1 MVRTF
6 KLSLITLLSLFLLL
20 PSARA
25 QTPTSPS
32 SSPRAAEADWRQ
44 AFGSLPVQEGGRI
57 MPLDTFARQLG
68 VQLTGRSSWA
78 KGKGPDGYSG
88 KQPVE
93 LVADLM
99 FNGKVTWQK
108 QLVAVDRDAF
118 RKTLGLETGEKARR
132 FYSPMELMLNT
143 KMQQLLTDFEKAAQA
158 NPDYKPMGDQKTA
171 MDMREALERAAA
183 LVMQRTIPVVP
194 QGEGKPFLMAGPG
207 AGDAGTEKVQE
218 AFSALSEAYI
228 RAGGTNTPELVTKV
242 GELRAA
248 IDACGTISAKEQKA
262 INLEA
267 FMNRHKP
274 WMMTAT
280 AYGLAIVVFGLSRL
294 TLRKP
299 LLVVAGL
306 LLAWGV
312 VEHALGIALRVVILG
327 RAPVSNTYEGLL
339 WMGLVAIAVG
349 GLFQIF
355 SRRSYYFLGGLIAA
369 ELSVLFAML
378 VPLEQQTNAL
388 PAVLRSNYWL
398 IIHVITITSSY
409 GVLAVASVLGHVYLF
424 KEVLFKRRAAASAN
438 GNGKAP
444 LITQTYRAIQLG
456 VLLLTA
462 GTILGGVWAADSWG
476 RFWGWDP
483 KETWALISIVVYFAM
498 LHARYIGWLRDVG
511 MAAAAIVGFL
521 AIIWTFYGVNYV
533 MATGLHSYG
542 FGSGGE
548 VYVAA
553 WAILEL
559 AFLGACKWR
568 YNVLHSRPAANPAP
582 SGAAPAHQ

>member
-1 MVRTF
+1 
-6 KLSLITLLSLFLLL
+6 
-20 PSARA
+20 
-25 QTPTSPS
+25 
-32 SSPRAAEADWRQ
+32 
-44 AFGSLPVQEGGRI
+44 
-57 MPLDTFARQLG
+57 MPLDTYARQLA
-68 VQLTGRSSWA
+68 VHLTGRTSWSA
-78 KGKGPDGYSG
+78 GKGPEGFSG

-93 LVADLM
+93 LVADLL
-99 FNGKVTWQK
+99 FNGSVTWRK
-108 QLVAVDRDAF
+108 PLVVVEIDSF
-118 RKTLGLETGEKARR
+118 RKTLGLETGENARR
-132 FYSPMELMLNT
+132 FYSPMELMLNPN
-143 KMQQLLTDFEKAAQA
+143 MQKVLADFEKASDA
-158 NPDYKPMGDQKTA
+158 NPDYKPNKTEKSA
-171 MDMREALERAAA
+171 LDMRGAIERAAA
-183 LVMQRTIPVVP
+183 LVMRKTIPVVP
-194 QGEGKPFLMAGPG
+194 QGEGKPFLFAGPG
-207 AGDAGTEKVQE
+207 AGDPGTEKVQA
-218 AFSALSEAYI
+218 AFTALSEAYI
-228 RAGGTNTPELVTKV
+228 RAGGADSPELNAKV
-242 GELRAA
+242 DELRTALN
-248 IDACGTISAKEQKA
+248 ACGTVTSKEQKA
-262 INLEA
+262 VNLEA

-294 TLRKP
+294 FLRTP
-299 LLVVAGL
+299 MLVLASL
-306 LLAWGV
+306 LLAWGI
-312 VEHALGIALRVVILG
+312 VEHGMGIALRVIILG

-349 GLFQIF
+349 GLFQAF
-355 SRRSYYFLGGLIAA
+355 SRKSYYFLGGLIAA

-378 VPLEQQTNAL
+378 VPLEQQTNSL

-424 KEVLFKRRAAASAN
+424 KEVLFKRKADVVATN
-438 GNGKAP
+438 GNGKSP
-444 LITQTYRAIQLG
+444 LVTQTYRAIQLG

-521 AIIWTFYGVNYV
+521 AIVWTFYGVNYV

-548 VYVAA
+548 KWVAL
-553 WAILEL
+553 WAVFEL
-559 AFLGACKWR
+559 SFLGACKWR
-568 YNVLHSRPAANPAP
+568 YNVLNVKRPATVPRAAAPAANTE
-582 SGAAPAHQ
+582 AAPTTPKPAHS

>member
-1 MVRTF
+1 MF
-6 KLSLITLLSLFLLL
+6 PAFLIAMMLLLL
-20 PSARA
+20 PTAQA
-25 QTPTSPS
+25 QTKSQS
-32 SSPRAAEADWRQ
+32 SSQPAADWRQ
-44 AFGSLPVQEGGRI
+44 TFGAIPVQDGGRI
-57 MPLDTFARQLG
+57 MPLDTYARQLA
-68 VQLTGRSSWA
+68 VALTGRSSWSA
-78 KGKGPDGYSG
+78 GKGPEAYSG

-93 LVADLM
+93 LVADLL
-99 FNGKVTWQK
+99 FSGSTTWRK
-108 QLVAVDRDAF
+108 PLVALDIDSF

-143 KMQQLLTDFEKAAQA
+143 SMQKLLSDYESARDA
-158 NPDYKPMGDQKTA
+158 NPDYKPTGDQKMA
-171 MDMREALERAAA
+171 ADMRIGMERAAG
-183 LVMQRTIPVVP
+183 LVMQHTLPIVP
-194 QGEGKPFLMAGPG
+194 QGEGKPFLHAGPG
-207 AGDAGTEKVQE
+207 AGDAGTEKVQA
-218 AFSALSEAYI
+218 AFSALAEAYI
-228 RAGGTNTPELVTKV
+228 RAGGGSTPDLVARV
-242 GELRAA
+242 EDLRTALN
-248 IDACGTISAKEQKA
+248 DCGTVSEKTQKA

-280 AYGLAIVVFGLSRL
+280 AYGLAIAVFGLSRL
-294 TLRKP
+294 FLKTPMMIL
-299 LLVVAGL
+299 AGL

-312 VEHALGIALRVVILG
+312 TEHALGIALRVIILG

-349 GLFQIF
+349 GLFQLF
-355 SRRSYYFLGGLIAA
+355 SRKSYYFLGGLIAA

-424 KEVLFKRRAAASAN
+424 KEVIFGRRNLQTN
-438 GNGKAP
+438 GNGKSP
-444 LITQTYRAIQLG
+444 LVTQTYRAIQLG

-521 AIIWTFYGVNYV
+521 AIVWTFYGVNYV

-548 VYVAA
+548 KWVAL
-553 WAILEL
+553 WGGFEL
-559 AFLGACKWR
+559 AFLAACKWR
-568 YNVLHSRPAANPAP
+568 YNALHTRRPQEPAIT
-582 SGAAPAHQ
+582 AKPAGM